1 MIIPQLVPTTSAK
14 SQELI
19 DEMFENPSLFNSN
32 TYSSRCENW
41 LSKNVFKSKPTFLTT
56 SGTRALELI
65 AASLDLCADD
75 EVIFPSYT
83 FVGTANPFVLFGAK
97 PVFVDVMEDTLGMDF
112 NILEDAITENTKAIV
127 VVHYNGIG
135 AHIGQIL
142 RIAQK
147 HNILLIEDNAQG
159 FMCTYKNQF
168 LGTFG
173 DFSILSFNYT
183 KNIQCG
189 EGGALIVNN
198 LAFVQKVEQLYHL
211 GTNRLDFLNKKV
223 DHYEWVSKGSKFYP
237 SQLEAAVLLP
247 QLEQSDSIL
256 NRRKQMWDLYYD
268 LLSDSPA
275 ILSRISL
282 PKQLPFCRHT
292 GHIFYILL
300 KNIKDKV
307 PLISF
312 LKKQGISA
320 FSHYSALHLSAYGQ
334 KHGLV
339 YGGKVAEELGESLI
353 RLPIFDTI
361 TEEAVEYVVKTLE
374 AFIKR

>member
-14 SQELI
+14 SQDLI

-65 AASLDLCADD
+65 AASLDLSPED
-75 EVIFPSYT
+75 EIIFPSYT

-112 NILEDAITENTKAIV
+112 NLLEDAITANTKAIV
-127 VVHYNGIG
+127 VVHYNGIA
-135 AHIGQIL
+135 AHIGKIL

-159 FMCTYKNQF
+159 FMCSYKNQF

-198 LAFVQKVEQLYHL
+198 LAFVQKIEQLYHL
-211 GTNRLDFLNKKV
+211 GTNRLDFLSKKV
-223 DHYEWVSKGSKFYP
+223 PHYEWVSKGSKFYP

-247 QLEQSDSIL
+247 QLERSADIL
-256 NRRKQMWDLYYD
+256 KRRKQIWDLYYE
-268 LLSDSPA
+268 LLSKNPT
-275 ILSRISL
+275 ILSKISL
-282 PKQLPFCRHT
+282 PKQLPYCSHT

-300 KNIKDKV
+300 KNEQDKDS
-307 PLISF
+307 LISF

-320 FSHYSALHLSAYGQ
+320 YSHYSALHLSAYGQ
-334 KHGLV
+334 KYGKI
-339 YGGKVAEELGESLI
+339 YGGKIAEAIGKNLI

-361 TEEAVEYVVKTLE
+361 TEEAVGTVVKAIE
-374 AFIKR
+374 AFIER